1 MKGQTDQPIL
11 IVEDD
16 AKIRKLLVMML
27 AAAGHSC
34 VTVGGVG
41 EALAQLS
48 RRSFGLILMDLL
60 MPPQDG
66 LELLRALRESR
77 GTTPVLVVTG
87 SGDPELLDAARDRGA
102 LEILQKPFTLEE
114 LHQKVE
120 RCLSHEPEARQA
132 TRPSACL
139 DPGEAESLLDTTHAL
154 KNLLAIALAQA
165 EYLLFGGE
173 EDPETRREALESIR
187 KVALESRELI
197 RQLERRAQTRAGES
211 EVTSCSPS

>member
-1 MKGQTDQPIL
+1 MKGRTDQPIL

-34 VTVGGVG
+34 VTVGGVD

-87 SGDPELLDAARDRGA
+87 SGDEELLDAARDGGA
-102 LEILQKPFTLEE
+102 LEILKKPFTLEE

-120 RCLSHEPEARQA
+120 HCLSHEPEARRA
-132 TRPSACL
+132 TAGL

-165 EYLLFGGE
+165 EYLLSGGE